1 MSDQVIAA
9 MITGIAAI
17 IAAGIGL
24 LRWREH
30 AQRFNG
36 RALASGLEPPIFDA
50 ARMFARFSTLAE
62 KKTAIQPIEVALSHG
77 SVSLTNRQME
87 YCAASEWE
95 LDRIGLYLFEE
106 YTAQPHH
113 AVRMLHVR
121 HEYERLRVATF
132 PRSSLPLL
140 YATRSLV
147 TLLKQQRQ
155 LAFDLHEHA
164 DLFHEINQFLRK
176 HPQIDADAEL
186 VRLVDKLS
194 LIVQQA

>member
-9 MITGIAAI
+9 IITGIAAI

-24 LRWREH
+24 LRWHDR
-30 AQRFNG
+30 AQRFGG
-36 RALASGLEPPIFDA
+36 RVIASGREPPIFDA
-50 ARMFARFSTLAE
+50 ARAFARFSTLAE

-77 SVSLTNRQME
+77 SVTLTNDQIE
-87 YCAASEWE
+87 YCGASEWE

-113 AVRMLHVR
+113 AVRVLHVR
-121 HEYERLRVATF
+121 HEYERLRAATY

-155 LAFDLHEHA
+155 LAIDLHEHA
-164 DLFHEINQFLRK
+164 DLFQEIRDFLRK
-176 HPQIDADAEL
+176 HPHIDTDAEL
-186 VRLVDKLS
+186 VRLVDKLNLMIHS
-194 LIVQQA
+194 A